1 MSHSKTTCLQYSIS
15 AAAGLLLSTSL
26 ASASIAG
33 PDLEVAWTV
42 DGSIN
47 TATLVG
53 TDLGGG
59 LFSYA
64 ALTSDTGYAIDWEM
78 TVNNNGGSGG
88 FEVLSSTL
96 GVSNLGF
103 ADSAFELS
111 ILLPTAFGSG
121 SALYGGS
128 VGGSITG
135 DENGGYIGT
144 LGPDLALWTGF
155 VDGVQ
160 IASMIDAPFFVETD
174 PFGSASIPA
183 DAFGEPIP
191 SLPGAS
197 PLSSMAIEIDFIL
210 GGGDTASLT
219 STFVAQVPTP
229 ATLALFGVAGLGRR
243 RRRH

>member
-78 TVNNNGGSGG
+78 TVNNNGGFS
-88 FEVLSSTL
+88 
-96 GVSNLGF
+96 
-103 ADSAFELS
+103 
-111 ILLPTAFGSG
+111 
-121 SALYGGS
+121 
-128 VGGSITG
+128 
-135 DENGGYIGT
+135 
-144 LGPDLALWTGF
+144 
-155 VDGVQ
+155 
-160 IASMIDAPFFVETD
+160 
-174 PFGSASIPA
+174 
-183 DAFGEPIP
+183 
-191 SLPGAS
+191 
-197 PLSSMAIEIDFIL
+197 
-210 GGGDTASLT
+210 
-219 STFVAQVPTP
+219 
-229 ATLALFGVAGLGRR
+229 
-243 RRRH
+243 

>member
-1 MSHSKTTCLQYSIS
+1 MSHTKTPNLKFCIP
-15 AAAGLLLSTSL
+15 AIAGVLVSTSV

-33 PDLEVAWTV
+33 PDLEVSWIV
-42 DGSIN
+42 DGSVN
-47 TATLVG
+47 SATLVG

-78 TVNNNGGSGG
+78 TVNNNGASGG
-88 FEVLSSTL
+88 YEVLSSTL
-96 GVSNLGF
+96 GITNLSL
-103 ADSAFELS
+103 ADAAFELS

-121 SALYGGS
+121 SAVYGGS
-128 VGGSITG
+128 IGGSLTG
-135 DENGGYIGT
+135 DDGGGYIGA
-144 LGPDLALWTGF
+144 LGPFSLWTGS
-155 VDGVQ
+155 VDGSE

-174 PFGSASIPA
+174 PFGSAAIPA
-183 DAFGEPIP
+183 AAFGEPIP

-197 PLSSMAIEIDFIL
+197 PVSSMSMEIDFVL
-210 GGGDTASLT
+210 GGGDTASIT
-219 STFVAQVPTP
+219 STFVAQVPAP